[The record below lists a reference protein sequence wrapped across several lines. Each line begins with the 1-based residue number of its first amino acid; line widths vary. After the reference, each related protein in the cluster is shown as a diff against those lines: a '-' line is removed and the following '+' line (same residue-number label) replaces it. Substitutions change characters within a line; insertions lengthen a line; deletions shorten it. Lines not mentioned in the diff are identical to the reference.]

1 MNRSNSLLYLGIIP
15 VFTITL
21 LFLNT
26 EPTQARL
33 IWIPRYESAQY
44 ITSGLDDAYKGIA
57 EKYQVVSFV
66 KHTFSIKGL
75 RNNFCRKQLCFMKR
89 IFYLLIAERTE
100 KSRGN
105 R

>member
-1 MNRSNSLLYLGIIP
+1 MNRSKSLLYLGIMP

-21 LFLNT
+21 LFLIT

-33 IWIPRYESAQY
+33 IWIPRYENAQY

-57 EKYQVVSFV
+57 EKYQVVSYV

-75 RNNFCRKQLCFMKR
+75 TNNLCRKPLCFRKSL
-89 IFYLLIAERTE
+89 FYLFVAE
-100 KSRGN
+100 
-105 R
+105 